1 MPLTDDVREPV
12 EPLCEDGVSLRRWFL
27 MYALGIV
34 ASVVAVVLLAQS
46 EPWTWSQWQTDFG
59 ETFRQ
64 TGPAIKLIVFAV
76 YLSVCCLFCP
86 LPSAWIVAAV
96 ATAQAA
102 VAPGI
107 WSTTLLVASVGALA
121 STVANLNE
129 YHLLTWMLRNH
140 RVAKLKNLKMYK
152 KAEAWFAK
160 SPFTLLAIFNIL
172 PLPIDV
178 ARMLA
183 ASYRYPRHHYA
194 AANFVGRFIRYGVIA
209 YVTYWMSRE
218 SAQAGWI
225 AISALL
231 GVSVVLGVAAV
242 IRKLL
247 ARRANRQVQR
257 VSEPA

>member
-1 MPLTDDVREPV
+1 MTDDARQPV
-12 EPLCEDGVSLRRWFL
+12 EMPSADGVSLRRWFL

-34 ASVVAVVLLAQS
+34 ASVVAVVLLARS
-46 EPWTWSQWQTDFG
+46 EPWTWSQWRTDFG

-107 WSTTLLVASVGALA
+107 WSTTLLVATVGALA

-129 YHLLTWMLRNH
+129 YHLLTWMLRSR
-140 RVAKLKNLKMYK
+140 RVAKLRNLKMYK
-152 KAEAWFAK
+152 KAEAWFAR
-160 SPFTLLAIFNIL
+160 SPFTLLAIFNTL

-183 ASYRYPRHHYA
+183 ASYRYPRLHYA
-194 AANFVGRFIRYGVIA
+194 GANFVGRFVRYGVIA

-225 AISALL
+225 AITALL
-231 GVSVVLGVAAV
+231 GVSVVLGAAALV
-242 IRKLL
+242 RKLL
-247 ARRANRQVQR
+247 SRRANRR
-257 VSEPA
+257 AETVSEPA